1 MLLTSLS
8 LTQTDFGYATVS
20 SFCDNLTEHKTLQSF
35 DVSKTTCLHLVPCL
49 LSSLFSNFVAIQQI
63 DASHNNI
70 GVDGCNYLI
79 GAINGIKGTHQI
91 LTLEISAM
99 Q

>member
-8 LTQTDFGYATVS
+8 LTQTDLGDATVTVS

-35 DVSKTTCLHLVPCL
+35 DVSKTTCLHLVPYL

-70 GVDGCNYLI
+70 GSGW
-79 GAINGIKGTHQI
+79 
-91 LTLEISAM
+91 M
-99 Q
+99 